1 MALRVLIVEDDPVI
15 GEGLQLGLRQ
25 GGNTADWVRSAGAAS
40 AAVRGEHF
48 DAIVLDLGLPDRSGL
63 DWLREQRGAG
73 DDTPVLIL
81 TAYDAPA
88 DRVRGLDH
96 GADDYLAKPFDLD
109 ELAARLRALLRRRAG
124 SAAPLLTWG
133 PVTLDPAMR
142 SVALDDIALT
152 LTTREF
158 ALLEA
163 LLRARGTVLSR
174 EQLEQALYGWD
185 EEVDSNAL
193 EVHIHNLRRKLG
205 AERIRTVRG
214 VGYAM
219 APED

>member
-1 MALRVLIVEDDPVI
+1 MRVLIVEDDPVI

-25 GGNTADWVRSAGAAS
+25 IGNTADWVRSAGAACS
-40 AAVRGEHF
+40 AVHGEHF
-48 DAIVLDLGLPDRSGL
+48 DAIVLDIGLPDRSGL

-73 DDTPVLIL
+73 NDTPVLIL

-88 DRVRGLDH
+88 DRVRGLDD

-142 SVALDDIALT
+142 AVALDDIALT

-163 LLRARGTVLSR
+163 LLRARGAVLTR